1 MRRSSGSEIWRDV
14 QKEGVNMAF
23 KFRGKRYR
31 IRPERIEKIKD
42 AAYVIFA
49 ALVFGGFAIACI
61 YGWATG
67 LMAW

>member
-1 MRRSSGSEIWRDV
+1 
-14 QKEGVNMAF
+14 MAF

-49 ALVFGGFAIACI
+49 ALVFGGFVVAFL

>member
-1 MRRSSGSEIWRDV
+1 MTFR
-14 QKEGVNMAF
+14 
-23 KFRGKRYR
+23 FRGKRYR

-49 ALVFGGFAIACI
+49 ALVFGGFAVAFV

>member
-1 MRRSSGSEIWRDV
+1 LIRPSGSEIWRIY
-14 QKEGVNMAF
+14 QKEGVNMTF
-23 KFRGKRYR
+23 RFRGKRYR

-49 ALVFGGFAIACI
+49 ALVFGGFSVAFV

>member
-1 MRRSSGSEIWRDV
+1 MT
-14 QKEGVNMAF
+14 F
-23 KFRGKRYR
+23 KFRGRRYR

-49 ALVFGGFAIACI
+49 ALVFVGFAIACI